1 MERRFNGGNLEEH
14 QDSNKT
20 KNNLQ
25 GNSLK
30 REVETRKY
38 TTRKDIVGTPEI
50 MKCTRRSSPFKF
62 I

>member
-30 REVETRKY
+30 KDVESTQKG
-38 TTRKDIVGTPEI
+38 KI
-50 MKCTRRSSPFKF
+50 K
-62 I
+62 

>member
-1 MERRFNGGNLEEH
+1 MERRFNGGNLEEQ

-30 REVETRKY
+30 NVVESTQKG
-38 TTRKDIVGTPEI
+38 KIKLIVTEI
-50 MKCTRRSSPFKF
+50 MECT
-62 I
+62 